1 MSAIKN
7 DKTEVNQGLQNIQ
20 DEVLRDI
27 SQRFSTVH

>member
-7 DKTEVNQGLQNIQ
+7 GRTEANQGLQKFK
-20 DEVLRDI
+20 DEAPGDA